1 MSDNAKMTWAS
12 SASAIWR
19 TVFIDILAKIIQF
32 SRREESSSHINH
44 YIVSIDLFID
54 ARPSKYM
61 WRSVGLPSLSNA
73 GKAKAAV
80 RAAAFASVR
89 PKKRKQAK
97 PGRKGSQNFS
107 KASDDTADSSD
118 ASKDDGVVESKQS
131 EGEDQD
137 GDDSNNDTKKGRSKS
152 WRRSFSTK

>member
-1 MSDNAKMTWAS
+1 MLKT
-12 SASAIWR
+12 
-19 TVFIDILAKIIQF
+19 
-32 SRREESSSHINH
+32 RRVEFAHQSLYRVHSLIEL
-44 YIVSIDLFID
+44 LFVD

-61 WRSVGLPSLSNA
+61 WRSAGLPSLTNV

-80 RAAAFASVR
+80 RAAAFASAR

-97 PGRKGSQNFS
+97 PARKGSQNFP

-118 ASKDDGVVESKQS
+118 VSKDDGVVESKQS